1 MMKACGV
8 ENSAQSNP
16 GLVLGAAMGQAALA
30 GRDKLTLIADPELE
44 PLLPWIE
51 QLVAE
56 SSGKSG
62 RGILPV
68 YGEPLNKVQVFGKDR
83 FFVYI
88 RDEGSNDRAVSKL
101 INLNQPCFVIDTG
114 GKRNLPAEFYRWE
127 IATAV
132 ACSIIRVN
140 AFDQPDVQ
148 DNKVRTQ
155 RIINDI
161 NVNGR
166 ILDEKPQWTDQRFH
180 VFSQSVD
187 WLKEKEMVR
196 DIIRG
201 FIAQGRRGDYVSIMT
216 YLPNNE
222 RIMKTV
228 GSLRDWI
235 YESSNLATTVG
246 FGPAIPSFNRTTS

>member
-1 MMKACGV
+1 
-8 ENSAQSNP
+8 
-16 GLVLGAAMGQAALA
+16 
-30 GRDKLTLIADPELE
+30 
-44 PLLPWIE
+44 
-51 QLVAE
+51 
-56 SSGKSG
+56 
-62 RGILPV
+62 
-68 YGEPLNKVQVFGKDR
+68 
-83 FFVYI
+83 
-88 RDEGSNDRAVSKL
+88 
-101 INLNQPCFVIDTG
+101 
-114 GKRNLPAEFYRWE
+114 
-127 IATAV
+127 
-132 ACSIIRVN
+132 VN

-216 YLPNNE
+216 YLPKNE
-222 RIMKTV
+222 KIMKTV
-228 GSLRDWI
+228 ESLRDWI

-246 FGPAIPSFNRTTS
+246 FGPRFLHSTGQLHKGGSNTGLFIQITGAVKKDLTIPGMKPKFGQIQLSQAMGDYAALVARGRKVLRIHLLDRADLNKII